1 MLFLKAIRL
10 KENYVEVAT
19 ILQLIIS
26 PYQKGYPMQV
36 RNCITYALFFGS
48 LALPA
53 YATGKSTLFLPPRTT
68 LADTAA
74 SLHAPVKFTNNGIQ
88 LFLKQTFNHPSYAQE
103 ILAHDFTHLLQFM
116 DHGQKMNQKRTY
128 CKSVLRL
135 FSNKLKATPFVNAYA
150 FSSMLDQLPQQL
162 SNYFMIFKLGDL
174 DPARLLVNE
183 ISMQYFASQVTMFK
197 DNPKMFFDDLSM
209 QIIDALN
216 NRYQISEEITVEELR
231 KSILLLLEIGLSKL
245 VWTPDDNLDTWQLCK
260 KIAEQLV
267 VLIDTNIIADP
278 DDLND
283 LFITLIERYC
293 YFLDITSADL
303 SADFFDKLKHIIA
316 SESCLLLEMDEQEQG
331 IETKAER
338 LMRAIME
345 GQARARA
352 RQEGMLT

>member
-1 MLFLKAIRL
+1 
-10 KENYVEVAT
+10 
-19 ILQLIIS
+19 
-26 PYQKGYPMQV
+26 MQV
-36 RNCITYALFFGS
+36 RNVITFLMLVNAFI
-48 LALPA
+48 LPA
-53 YATGKSTLFLPPRTT
+53 YAMNKNTLFLPPRAS

-88 LFLKQTFNHPSYAQE
+88 LFLRQTFNHPSYAQE

-116 DHGQKMNQKRTY
+116 EHGQKMNQKRTY

-150 FSSMLDQLPQQL
+150 FSSMLDQLPQHI

-183 ISMQYFASQVTMFK
+183 ISMNHFASQVAVFK
-197 DNPKMFFDDLSM
+197 DNPKLFFDDLST
-209 QIIDALN
+209 QIIEGLN

-245 VWTPDDNLDTWQLCK
+245 VWTPDDNLDTWHLCK
-260 KIAEQLV
+260 KISEQLV
-267 VLIDTNIIADP
+267 VLIDNNIIADP

-303 SADFFDKLKHIIA
+303 SADFYDTLKHTIA
-316 SESCLLLEMDEQEQG
+316 GQSCLLLEMDEQEQG
-331 IETKAER
+331 IESKAER
-338 LMRAIME
+338 LMRAIIE

-352 RQEGMLT
+352 RQEGVII